1 MNGVIGVNGHV
12 DLNGSGSELIS
23 QNLPKG
29 CWTIGLINSK
39 FRYLTA
45 ETFGFKINGNGAS
58 LKKKQIWTLEPS
70 SATGNESTIY
80 LKSHLDKYLAVDSFG
95 NVTCE
100 SEERDPGS
108 MFQISVADDGTG
120 RWALR
125 NVTRGYYLGASADK
139 LTCTAKVPGDAE
151 LWHVHLAARPQVN
164 LRSVGRKRFAHLS
177 ENLDEIHVDANIP
190 WGEDTLFT
198 LEFRVD
204 ESGKYALHT
213 CNNKYLSRE
222 GKLVDACNPNCLFSA
237 EYHSGQLAL
246 RDRQGAYLSP
256 IGSKAVLKSRSQTV
270 TKDELFSLE
279 DSLPQASFV
288 AALNGRY
295 VSVKQGV
302 DVTANQD
309 EISDHETFQLEFD
322 VSTKRWYIRTMQ
334 DRYWTLETGGGIQAC
349 GDKRSSN
356 ALFDLVWQGDG
367 SVGFRANNGKFV
379 STKRSGHLYANC
391 DTVEN
396 NAKYFFYL
404 INRPILVL
412 KCEQGFVGYKS
423 ASSSKLECNKAT
435 YETIQVERGEKG
447 IVFFKGQNGKYWHV
461 DGESVTAD
469 SDTPEGFFLE
479 LRDPTRICIKS
490 ISGEYLVASKNGTFR
505 LGDMDFENATK
516 WEY

>member
-1 MNGVIGVNGHV
+1 MNGLNGHTNG
-12 DLNGSGSELIS
+12 DLNGCGDIIT
-23 QNLPKG
+23 QNQMKG

-45 ETFGFKINGNGAS
+45 ETFGFKINANGAS
-58 LKKKQIWTLEPS
+58 LKKKQIWTLEPVNAS
-70 SATGNESTIY
+70 GGDSLIY
-80 LKSHLDKYLAVDSFG
+80 LRSHLDKYLAVDSFG

-100 SEERDPGS
+100 ADERDPGCK
-108 MFQISVADDGTG
+108 FQISVAEDGTG

-125 NVTRGYYLGASADK
+125 NVVRGYFLGSSSDK

-151 LWHVHLAARPQVN
+151 FWHVHLAARPQVN

-198 LEFRVD
+198 LEFRLD

-213 CNNKYLSRE
+213 CNNKYLSSQ
-222 GKLVDACNPNCLFSA
+222 GKLVDTCTKDCFFTA

-246 RDRQGAYLSP
+246 RDRTGAYLSP
-256 IGSKAVLKSRSQTV
+256 IGSKAVLKTRSQTV

-288 AALNGRY
+288 AALNSKY

-322 VSTKRWYIRTMQ
+322 WTTKRWYIRTMQ
-334 DRYWTLETGGGIQAC
+334 DRYWTLETAGGIQAA

-356 ALFDLVWQGDG
+356 ALFDLLWQGDG
-367 SVGFRANNGKFV
+367 SVCFRANNGKYLM
-379 STKRSGHLYANC
+379 TKRSGHLYATAETIDDNC
-391 DTVEN
+391 
-396 NAKYFFYL
+396 KYFFYL

-412 KCEQGFVGYKS
+412 KSEQGFVGYKS
-423 ASSSKLECNKAT
+423 AGSTKLECNKAT
-435 YETIQVERGEKG
+435 YETIQVERADKG
-447 IVFFKGQNGKYWHV
+447 VVYFKGQNGKYWHC
-461 DGESVTAD
+461 DGETVSAETD
-469 SDTPEGFFLE
+469 NPEGFYLE
-479 LRDPTRICIKS
+479 LREPTRICIKGV
-490 ISGEYLVASKNGTFR
+490 SGHYLTANKNGAFR
-505 LGDMDFENATK
+505 LGDTDVESATQ